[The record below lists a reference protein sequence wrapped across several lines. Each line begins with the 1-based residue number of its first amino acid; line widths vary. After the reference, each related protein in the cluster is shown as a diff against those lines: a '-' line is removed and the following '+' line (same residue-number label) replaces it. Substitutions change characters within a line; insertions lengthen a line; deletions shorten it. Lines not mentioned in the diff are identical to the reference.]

1 MVLRLLLI
9 HAVLQLSVLDFR
21 HSMDWLNGLD
31 QVLGWNFIQTQRLA
45 ESRGPY
51 LEGVTASFKVF
62 FIIGIGFL
70 GNF

>member
-1 MVLRLLLI
+1 
-9 HAVLQLSVLDFR
+9 
-21 HSMDWLNGLD
+21 MDWLNGLD

-45 ESRGPY
+45 ESCGPY